1 MAFITNGAG
10 DVISFAEYTD
20 VVQKDQRLFESNV
33 IKIPEES
40 GFVDVTE
47 FIEDMLE
54 RSTQRILL
62 KLKASSWWQG
72 YLAYVGSPVS
82 NLNALPNVNP
92 NLIDPGNA
100 NNRRT
105 AFTELCVYHAFSQY
119 ILPLIAD
126 FGNEESEEVAK
137 IKYYDARFNDLFN
150 ELISLAD
157 FYDFDNSG
165 TVDTD
170 EKAIS
175 YAPTRRTRSR
185 RSIVKVR

>member
-62 KLKASSWWQG
+62 KLKAS
-72 YLAYVGSPVS
+72 
-82 NLNALPNVNP
+82 
-92 NLIDPGNA
+92 
-100 NNRRT
+100 
-105 AFTELCVYHAFSQY
+105 
-119 ILPLIAD
+119 
-126 FGNEESEEVAK
+126 
-137 IKYYDARFNDLFN
+137 
-150 ELISLAD
+150 
-157 FYDFDNSG
+157 
-165 TVDTD
+165 
-170 EKAIS
+170 
-175 YAPTRRTRSR
+175 RS
-185 RSIVKVR
+185 